1 MGNVWAGALQPPLP
15 LLSSFKSSQLGQV
28 RLIAPWTPKTF
39 KKQLKL
45 YKKKI
50 LNKKEDSDALQ
61 IEKCKAHVL
70 IGTMNF
76 SSIKC
81 RICFLLSQMNS
92 TLIFECYTYKLP

>member
-1 MGNVWAGALQPPLP
+1 MGNVWVGGLQPPLP
-15 LLSSFKSSQLGQV
+15 LLSSFKSSQLGRV
-28 RLIAPWTPKTF
+28 RQIAPWTPKTF

-45 YKKKI
+45 YIKIIIII

-70 IGTMNF
+70 IGTMNL

-81 RICFLLSQMNS
+81 RICFFLSQMNS
-92 TLIFECYTYKLP
+92 TLNL